1 MARNNPCKYLFE
13 IKPGEFKEFTE
24 AELKDYLLEQDLSK
38 FKPVQDALQERGAKE
53 EVPRATKPGK
63 DFTSDSER
71 VRSSQQ
77 RVEAAEK
84 NQEYEEALRGITK
97 ADNMERRA
105 ESGLPVYKNEVITD
119 EQIRQQATSELEKGY
134 DLNSLVGRMEQGRG
148 TSAVES
154 EILKMYASDLDARLQ
169 KDPYNKEVQKELA
182 RFTDAKLKSGS
193 TMGRD
198 FRALQGTAAAPTEQL
213 QTLSD
218 FVTVMRDANG
228 VEELTDTQ
236 MKKVVENYENIKKEL
251 DKSNAERDRLQE
263 LNNQLIAEKE
273 FQQVQKEAQKT
284 KSVKRDYK
292 KERETVIDDI
302 RAKLKESRKN
312 LYSEAIPLRPVVDL
326 VKISPD
332 IAKLVKLYAEEGI
345 NKLDQVVKEIHSLL
359 KDEIK
364 GLTERDVIDSIAGK
378 YKDTTKTINEAKA
391 EAYNLKRE
399 AKLASDILDLK
410 EGKKPQAKEKEQI
423 AKSRKILELE
433 KELKQLRRES
443 GVYDEAKLK
452 SLIKKNETKAAE
464 LERKIQNKEFIQEA
478 KPETF
483 MQNPEIPKK
492 YPDLYKKYLNSI
504 DKLDHL
510 KHDFLDAA
518 DKDRIEKEGTWGKTK
533 QIGKEA
539 KNTVMALKAGY
550 DNSAVGVQSY
560 TAMFDVEN
568 WGLIIRKEKGK
579 FLPTVKI
586 SKNKPAL
593 NALKFQWLAARSE
606 AVFRRRLVEI
616 HENKPLWNMIEKS
629 GLDILDPKGLKTTLR
644 EESMGAKNLLERKY
658 MGIQPSKYTTAPFER
673 LFSGFSNE
681 IRVSMFING
690 AEELMSKGK
699 TIENSL
705 QDYKDLASRVNN
717 ATGRGK
723 IMYKSAEPA
732 LGAVLWSP
740 KLLATTINKLGLS
753 DLASNKLYGKRD
765 AQGRPMGY
773 YSNMNPEGRVRA
785 LSSLVRSISTTILL
799 MAAFSMDDDIEADY
813 NPQSVT
819 FGQVKNTKTGW
830 SINLFGP
837 YSSVIR
843 FLTMIGHSTASSLTG
858 GYIGPAQKIK
868 ADGKAEKAKVGEE
881 AYKFFRGKANPL
893 TGIVT
898 DIALSTSFTGKP
910 YNIKENIASDLLEP
924 LFVKDFR
931 TQYKNSGAEAFLYA
945 IPTFYGL
952 KVQNEKQYDQRDLKS
967 LISNN
972 VYSSDMDKN
981 TLFNYNEAGRPVTKE
996 EFDNFV
1002 KTRDAILSEFITKI
1016 HENGFPV
1023 SENGKMVQRKMEG
1036 EGAGVATKD
1045 EVAKILTRLKTEATK
1060 VAKEKLFG
1068 VKEEAADDAADDVRD
1083 ALEEQGL
1090 ATRSER
1096 RSRRRRRR

>member
-53 EVPRATKPGK
+53 KVPRATKPGK

-364 GLTERDVIDSIAGK
+364 GLTEKDVIDSIAGK

-391 EAYNLKRE
+391 DAYNLKRE

-433 KELKQLRRES
+433 KELKELRRE
-443 GVYDEAKLK
+443 GGTYDEAKLN
-452 SLIKKNETKAAE
+452 SLIKRNDAKAAE

-483 MQNPEIPKK
+483 IQNPEIQKK
-492 YPDLYKKYLNSI
+492 YPDLYNKYLDGVIKVDN
-504 DKLDHL
+504 L
-510 KHDFLDAA
+510 KHDFLMAA
-518 DKDRIEKEGTWGKTK
+518 DKDKLEKEGTFGKVK
-533 QIGKEA
+533 QIGTEA
-539 KNTVMALKAGY
+539 KNTIMALKAGI
-550 DNSAVGVQSY
+550 DNSAVFVQNFS
-560 TAMFDVEN
+560 AMMDWEN
-568 WGLIIRKEKGK
+568 YGLRIRKEKGK

-593 NALKFQWLAARSE
+593 NALKFQWVAARSE
-606 AVFRRRLVEI
+606 GAFNRRLVQI

-629 GLDILDPKGLKTTLR
+629 GLDILDPKGIRTLLR
-644 EESMGAKNLLERKY
+644 EEAVGGKNLLERA
-658 MGIQPSKYTTAPFER
+658 GVAKYTTAPFER

-681 IRVSMFING
+681 IRVSLFEKG
-690 AEELMSKGK
+690 AEDLMAQGK

-705 QDYKDLASRVNN
+705 QDYKDLASEVNN
-717 ATGRGK
+717 LTGRGK
-723 IMYKSAEPA
+723 IMSERAKG
-732 LGAVLWSP
+732 LGGLLWSP
-740 KLLATTINKLGLS
+740 KLLASTLNKLGLS

-765 AQGRPMGY
+765 KTGRSMGY
-773 YSNMNPEGRVRA
+773 YSNMNPAGRARAIKSVVRGITTPILIMAA
-785 LSSLVRSISTTILL
+785 LS
-799 MAAFSMDDDIEADY
+799 MQDDMDVDY
-813 NPQSVT
+813 DPESVT

-830 SINLFGP
+830 SVNLFGP
-837 YSSVIR
+837 YTSIVR
-843 FLTMIGHSTASSLTG
+843 FLTMISSSAASSISG
-858 GYIGPAQKIK
+858 GAISPAQKVG
-868 ADGKAEKAKVGEE
+868 ADGKPKKVDMIQEV
-881 AYKFFRGKANPL
+881 YKFFRGKANP
-893 TGIVT
+893 IVGVVG
-898 DIALSTSFTGKP
+898 DIATNKAFTGKP
-910 YNIKENIASDLLEP
+910 YNVKEDLAGDLLAP
-924 LFVKDFR
+924 LFVRDFIK
-931 TQYKNSGAEAFLYA
+931 QYKSSGADAFLYA

-952 KVQNEKQYDQRDLKS
+952 KVQNEKQYDERDLKS
-967 LISNN
+967 LIKNN
-972 VYSSDMDKN
+972 VYSSDTDMN

-1002 KTRDAILSEFITKI
+1002 KKRDAILSELITNMHK
-1016 HENGFPV
+1016 NGLPV
-1023 SENGKMVQRKMEG
+1023 SENGKMVQKKVEG
-1036 EGAGVATKD
+1036 EGASVATKD
-1045 EVAKILTRLKTEATK
+1045 ELAKMLIRLKTTATK
-1060 VAKEKLFG
+1060 MAKEDLFG
-1068 VKEEAADDAADDVRD
+1068 VKEKAVDDAADDVKD

-1090 ATRSER
+1090 SPRSER
-1096 RSRRRRRR
+1096 GSRWRRRR

>member
-53 EVPRATKPGK
+53 KVPRATKPGK

-77 RVEAAEK
+77 RVEAAEQ

-97 ADNMERRA
+97 ADNMERR
-105 ESGLPVYKNEVITD
+105 EELGLPVYKNEVITE
-119 EQIRQQATSELEKGY
+119 EQIRQQAASELEKGY
-134 DLNSLVGRMEQGRG
+134 DLNSLVSRMDQGYG

-154 EILKMYASDLDARLQ
+154 EILKMYASDLDVRLQ

-198 FRALQGTAAAPTEQL
+198 FRALQGTAAAPANQL

-228 VEELTDTQ
+228 VEELTDAQ
-236 MKKVVENYENIKKEL
+236 MEKVVENYENIKKEL
-251 DKSNAERDRLQE
+251 DKSNAERDKLQE

-273 FQQVQKEAQKT
+273 FKQVQKEAQKT

-364 GLTERDVIDSIAGK
+364 GLTEKDVIDSIAGK

-391 EAYNLKRE
+391 DAYNLKRE

-433 KELKQLRRES
+433 KELKELRRE
-443 GVYDEAKLK
+443 GGTYDEAKLN
-452 SLIKKNETKAAE
+452 SLIKRNEAKAAE

-483 MQNPEIPKK
+483 IQNPEIQNK
-492 YPDLYKKYLNSI
+492 YPDLYNKYLDGVYKI
-504 DKLDHL
+504 DNL
-510 KHDFLDAA
+510 KHNFLEAA
-518 DKDRIEKEGTWGKTK
+518 DRDRIEKEGAFSKAK
-533 QIGKEA
+533 QLGNEA
-539 KNTVMALKAGY
+539 KNTVMALKAGA
-550 DNSAVGVQSY
+550 DNSVVGIQAF
-560 TAMFDVEN
+560 TAMIDVEN

-579 FLPTVKI
+579 FLPTVRI

-606 AVFRRRLVEI
+606 GTFNRRLVEI

-629 GLDILDPKGLKTTLR
+629 GLDILDPKGLRTTLR
-644 EESMGAKNLLERKY
+644 EESMGGKNLLERKY
-658 MGIQPSKYTTAPFER
+658 MGIQPSKYITAPFER

-681 IRVSMFING
+681 IRVSMFVNG
-690 AEELMSKGK
+690 AEELMAKGK
-699 TIENSL
+699 TVENSL
-705 QDYKDLASRVNN
+705 QDYKDLASRINN

-723 IMYKSAEPA
+723 TMYKGAERTLDA
-732 LGAVLWSP
+732 ILWSR
-740 KLLATTINKLGLS
+740 KLLASTFNKLGLS
-753 DLASNKLYGKRD
+753 DLASNRIYGKRD
-765 AQGRPMGY
+765 KGGRPMGY
-773 YSNMNPEGRVRA
+773 YSNMNPEGRARAIGSVVRG
-785 LSSLVRSISTTILL
+785 ISTSILL
-799 MAAFSMDDDIEADY
+799 MSAFAMDDDIDVDY
-813 NPQSVT
+813 DPESVT

-830 SINLFGP
+830 SLNLFGP
-837 YSSVIR
+837 YTSVVR
-843 FLTMIGHSTASSLTG
+843 FLTMIGTANKKTATG
-858 GYIGPAQKIK
+858 EPK
-868 ADGKAEKAKVGEE
+868 KVDIVQET
-881 AYKFFRGKANPL
+881 YKFFRGKANPL
-893 TGIVT
+893 VGIGA
-898 DIALSTSFTGKP
+898 DIVSRKAFTGKP
-910 YNIKENIASDLLEP
+910 YDYSNLPSDLFEP
-924 LFVKDFR
+924 LFVQDLRKGF
-931 TQYKNSGAEAFLYA
+931 KASGADAFLYA

-952 KVQNEKQYDQRDLKS
+952 KIQNEKMYDQRDLKS

-996 EFDNFV
+996 EFDNFA

-1023 SENGKMVQRKMEG
+1023 SENGKMVQKKMEG

-1045 EVAKILTRLKTEATK
+1045 ELAKILTRLKTEATK

-1068 VKEEAADDAADDVRD
+1068 VKEKAVDDAADDVKD

-1090 ATRSER
+1090 SPRSER
-1096 RSRRRRRR
+1096 GSRWRRRR